1 LERPVSRHPVTGP
14 ITVVECLRLID
25 SHFHHHRRR
34 IEAAIEQIK

>member
-1 LERPVSRHPVTGP
+1 LEKPALLHPVTDP
-14 ITVVECLRLID
+14 LTVVECLRLLA